1 MSEQDSAGGPAWAGF
16 DWSSEQYDE
25 LVRRVVPDYG
35 EQESLIAESLREA
48 MPPEGAG
55 RFRILELGA
64 GTGTLSRVLLETFP
78 RADLTAVDVSSV
90 MLDACAKA
98 LAPFGSRVDLRRADF
113 ATAELGSGYHAA
125 VSRLAIHHLRDED
138 KRSLF
143 KRLVEALLPGGV
155 FTMSDLIA
163 GPTEADTED
172 MLAEWRSY
180 MLARGDD
187 PAEWARWLVG
197 DNDLPSPAQEQVEWL
212 LEAGFA
218 GAHIVWQR
226 ANFAILRAAKSA

>member
-1 MSEQDSAGGPAWAGF
+1 MSEQDSAGRSPWTGF
-16 DWSSEQYDE
+16 DWSSERYDE
-25 LVRRVVPDYG
+25 LVRLVVPDYA
-35 EQESLIAESLREA
+35 EQELLIAELLREA

-78 RADLTAVDVSSV
+78 RADLTALDVSPV

-113 ATAELGSGYHAA
+113 GTAELDSGYHAA

-138 KRSLF
+138 KRSLL

-155 FTMSDLIA
+155 FAMSDLIA
-163 GPTEADTED
+163 GSTQADTED
-172 MLAEWRSY
+172 MLAEWREY

-197 DNDLPSPAQEQVEWL
+197 EDDLPSPAQRQAEWL

-218 GAHIVWQR
+218 DAHIVWQR
-226 ANFAILRAAKSA
+226 ANFAIIRAAKAV

>member
-1 MSEQDSAGGPAWAGF
+1 MERYED
-16 DWSSEQYDE
+16 

-35 EQESLIAESLREA
+35 EQELLMAGLLGEA
-48 MPPEGAG
+48 MPPTGSG

-64 GTGTLSRVLLETFP
+64 GTGTLSRFLLETFP
-78 RADLTAVDVSSV
+78 RAELTALDVLPV

-98 LAPFGSRVDLRRADF
+98 LAPFANRADLRRADF
-113 ATAELGSGYHAA
+113 GTAELGSGYHAA

-143 KRLVEALLPGGV
+143 ERLAEALLPGGV
-155 FTMSDLIA
+155 FAMSDLIA
-163 GPTEADTED
+163 GPTEADTEA
-172 MLAEWRSY
+172 MLGEWRRY

-197 DNDLPSPAQEQVEWL
+197 EDDLPSPAQRQVEWL

-218 GAHIVWQR
+218 DAHIVWQR
-226 ANFAILRAAKSA
+226 ANFAILRAAKAA